1 MTDSCKSY
9 LLFKE
14 NMNGISYDCERDLT
28 DDIKYKI
35 VNDNLLI
42 DEYNIP
48 TEDNPEHKTI
58 IEWSGK
64 HLYTG
69 HSLKLI
75 KGTFLKFQ
83 ESESS

>member
-1 MTDSCKSY
+1 MT
-9 LLFKE
+9 
-14 NMNGISYDCERDLT
+14 GISYDCERDLS

-35 VNDNLLI
+35 INDTLLI

-58 IEWSGK
+58 VEWTGRF
-64 HLYTG
+64 LYTG

-75 KGTFLKFQ
+75 KGTFFEISGKQMFVNTPSDYEYAQ
-83 ESESS
+83 K